1 MKLKLKSIMI
11 FACMI
16 VLTTGCT
23 AKNNE
28 LIIEN
33 PTQYNHGTDYQY
45 YWHQQG
51 QGQGITESEDG
62 YYFINGSYLYYMDK
76 HSMEPVLLD
85 NNPSNDCSPDK
96 EDSIPQNCNAYINN
110 SFIHFQGTITYYDNH
125 LYVLHTSERTEK
137 DVFGTN
143 QYELIRMNKDG
154 TGRKMV
160 RQFDTKPTVV
170 IHRNH
175 IYFTKNP
182 MKEINAENPSILSV
196 PLANPKQKP
205 TTLYTIDL
213 SDLHFIDLIAY
224 GDHLYAVESG
234 RNMYRTI
241 KHNLSSGEN
250 EIMYSEYEGNA
261 YITGMLKDSLV
272 FNIFTG
278 DPEDEKSWDQYRS
291 NLEGTDVS
299 LLPIKLPV
307 LSKLYVDENYYYL
320 NPLSMYIK
328 EYQLDH
334 LKDEMII
341 YDLNYEEVERVDMSM
356 RELYAVEIVGNSQHM
371 FLRTTAGSN
380 YERLYYL
387 DKSTIGSGNA
397 KLELLVESAAPQ

>member
-1 MKLKLKSIMI
+1 MKLELKYIMI

-16 VLTTGCT
+16 ILTIGCT

-45 YWHQQG
+45 YLHQQG
-51 QGQGITESEDG
+51 SGQGITETEDG
-62 YYFINGSYLYYMDK
+62 YYFINGSYVYYMDK
-76 HSMEPVLLD
+76 QSMEPVLLD

-96 EDSIPQNCNAYINN
+96 EDNIPQNCNAYINN

-137 DVFGTN
+137 DVFGMN
-143 QYELIRMNKDG
+143 QYELIRMNTDG
-154 TGRKMV
+154 SDRKII
-160 RQFDTKPTVV
+160 RQFDAKPTVV
-170 IHRNH
+170 IHRNY
-175 IYFTKNP
+175 IYFTNNP
-182 MKEINAENPSILSV
+182 MEEVNAENPSILSV

-205 TTLYTIDL
+205 TTLYTIEL
-213 SDLHFIDLIAY
+213 SKLHFIDLTAY

-250 EIMYSEYEGNA
+250 EIMYSDYEGNA
-261 YITGMLKDSLV
+261 LITSILKDSLFV
-272 FNIFTG
+272 NLFTG
-278 DPEDEKSWDQYRS
+278 DPEDEKSWDQYHS
-291 NLEGTDVS
+291 NLDGTDVS
-299 LLPIKLPV
+299 LLPIKLPI
-307 LSKLYVDENYYYL
+307 LSKLLVDENYYYL
-320 NPLSMYIK
+320 NPLSSNNKEEDFGHIK
-328 EYQLDH
+328 E
-334 LKDEMII
+334 EMII
-341 YDLNYEEVERVDMSM
+341 YDSNYEEVERVDMSM

-371 FLRTTAGSN
+371 FLRTTAGTN

-387 DKSTIGSGNA
+387 DKSTIGSGNT
-397 KLELLVESAAPQ
+397 KLELLVESAAPL